1 VTRTAA
7 PADLPVGL
15 PEELEDAIV
24 AFGSFLSAERG
35 RSHHTERAYLGDAR
49 SLLEHAVAAG
59 VGQVGDLDLA
69 LLRSW
74 LGTMAAAGTAR
85 SSLARRAA
93 AARAFTAWLRRTGRA
108 GQDPGA
114 RLRSPKAGRP
124 LPAVLTQA
132 QADQLMRVASE
143 RVKSA
148 ARLGASRL
156 PADGPVPAA
165 VASPQPVRRRVLL
178 ALALRDRAAVELL
191 YATGMRVGELAGLDL
206 TDLDDGRRMLSV
218 LGKGDKERMV
228 PYGVAAQRATDDW
241 LRIGRPELAGPAAG
255 SALLVGVRGRR
266 VDQRQIR
273 AAVHALLAEVEGAPQ
288 MGPHGLRHSAAT
300 HLMDGGADL
309 RSVQELLGHAT
320 LASTQIYTHVSVD
333 RLRAGYL
340 QAHPRA

>member
-1 VTRTAA
+1 
-7 PADLPVGL
+7 
-15 PEELEDAIV
+15 
-24 AFGSFLSAERG
+24 
-35 RSHHTERAYLGDAR
+35 
-49 SLLEHAVAAG
+49 
-59 VGQVGDLDLA
+59 
-69 LLRSW
+69 
-74 LGTMAAAGTAR
+74 
-85 SSLARRAA
+85 
-93 AARAFTAWLRRTGRA
+93 
-108 GQDPGA
+108 
-114 RLRSPKAGRP
+114 
-124 LPAVLTQA
+124 VLTQA

-148 ARLGASRL
+148 ARLGASQL

-228 PYGVAAQRATDDW
+228 PYGVAAQQATDDW